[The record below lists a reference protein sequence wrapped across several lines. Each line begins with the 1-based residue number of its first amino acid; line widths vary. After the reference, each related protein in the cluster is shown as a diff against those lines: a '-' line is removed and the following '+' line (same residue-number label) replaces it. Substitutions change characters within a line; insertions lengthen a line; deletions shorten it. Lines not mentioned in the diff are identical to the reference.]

1 MANIIDKIYDNTKD
15 GVPNYSIDLIDG
27 TRLYYRGVVMNPLPQ
42 SGDAINYT
50 VVNTKTSA
58 NGNQY
63 TNIKDV
69 SVAYNPDGQN
79 DAPNNN
85 APQQVGK
92 LVSGDKVIGGVY
104 QSNQNNVAP
113 TPPPQN
119 NFNNG
124 MSKSDTQRL
133 DIFVTG
139 VVGRSMGSGHFAV
152 QDIEELTKNAVR
164 AFNENLKKL

>member
-1 MANIIDKIYDNTKD
+1 MSNIIDKVYDNTKD

-27 TRLYYRGVVMNPLPQ
+27 TRLYYRGVVMNPMPN

-79 DAPNNN
+79 DAPSNN
-85 APQQVGK
+85 APQSLGNV
-92 LVSGDKVIGGVY
+92 VSNANFTPSKPMGNKTFLHHASVDDYYRAASCIAGHV
-104 QSNQNNVAP
+104 QNIHVKTYVN
-113 TPPPQN
+113 
-119 NFNNG
+119 
-124 MSKSDTQRL
+124 
-133 DIFVTG
+133 I
-139 VVGRSMGSGHFAV
+139 
-152 QDIEELTKNAVR
+152 
-164 AFNENLKKL
+164 

>member
-50 VVNTKTSA
+50 VMNTRTSEK
-58 NGNQY
+58 GNQY

-85 APQQVGK
+85 APQSLGNV
-92 LVSGDKVIGGVY
+92 VS
-104 QSNQNNVAP
+104 NVAP
-113 TPPPQN
+113 TQPQN
-119 NFNNG
+119 NFSNG

-139 VVGRSMGSGHFAV
+139 VVGRSMGSGHFSV
-152 QDIEELTKNAVR
+152 NDIEGLTKNAVK